1 MRRIILHMIATNALA
16 AFSVPTGSVGAARP
30 IIPAR
35 AGDVAK
41 GASMGA
47 SAAGTQ
53 TLPRLPPAPPAGGG
67 KILPRGSLL
76 DLSV

>member
-41 GASMGA
+41 NA
-47 SAAGTQ
+47 SAATTR

-76 DLSV
+76 DISV

>member
-1 MRRIILHMIATNALA
+1 MRRIILRMIATNALS
-16 AFSVPTGSVGAARP
+16 AFSVPTGAVGVARP

-35 AGDVAK
+35 AGEA
-41 GASMGA
+41 ARQGA
-47 SAAGTQ
+47 SAAPSA
-53 TLPRLPPAPPAGGG
+53 TLPKLPSAPPSGG

>member
-1 MRRIILHMIATNALA
+1 MRRIILGMIATNALA

-35 AGDVAK
+35 AGDVGK
-41 GASMGA
+41 GA
-47 SAAGTQ
+47 SAAPSA
-53 TLPRLPPAPPAGGG
+53 TLPKLPSAPPAGG